1 MPSALNDM
9 ALTKSSSMTTSALA
23 QAWRDGELLVMRNG
37 TTAPK
42 RCVKCNAPAQE
53 PPVPVKLQ
61 TGQMDQTNS
70 YNMSRSDGMKAI
82 DAISGI
88 VDAANALSSI
98 RRATV
103 NVYVCEAHRPQR
115 RNMVIACIILGVGIT
130 ASIVCT
136 VLAMRTEHATEFGC
150 GGIAAFLI
158 SMFSAA
164 PLLKLL
170 LRPDRIEG
178 GTVWLKGAGAA
189 FVQSLEQ
196 WPGGN

>member
-1 MPSALNDM
+1 MNPTSLLHPSVA
-9 ALTKSSSMTTSALA
+9 AWFSRQFSTPTAAQA

-37 TTAPK
+37 ATAPK

-115 RNMVIACIILGVGIT
+115 RTSTPRRRIRPACG
-130 ASIVCT
+130 
-136 VLAMRTEHATEFGC
+136 
-150 GGIAAFLI
+150 
-158 SMFSAA
+158 
-164 PLLKLL
+164 
-170 LRPDRIEG
+170 
-178 GTVWLKGAGAA
+178 
-189 FVQSLEQ
+189 Q
-196 WPGGN
+196 